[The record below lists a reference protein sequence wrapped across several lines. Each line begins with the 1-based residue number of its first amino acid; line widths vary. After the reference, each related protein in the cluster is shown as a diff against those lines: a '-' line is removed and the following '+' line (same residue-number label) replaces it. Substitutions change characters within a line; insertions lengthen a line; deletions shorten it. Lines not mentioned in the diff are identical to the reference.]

1 MHNFGSISKPL
12 TNLLKKVVLFL
23 WTEAEESSFQAL
35 KIAFTTVPVLALPNL
50 HKSFI
55 IETDALDKGIGAVL

>member
-1 MHNFGSISKPL
+1 VHNFGSISKPL

-35 KIAFTTVPVLALPNL
+35 KIAFTTVLVLALPNL

-55 IETDALDKGIGAVL
+55 IETDALDKGIRAVL